1 MSKMKDIAKEVAA
14 TFTVAALTVAMVSTK
29 SVFAL
34 GDGDD
39 GGSSGGAG
47 AGAAGENAQ
56 AGLSNVNPGASNDL
70 NGMIQIIINTVFG
83 IIGVV
88 AVIMIIIGG
97 VNYTMSQGD
106 STKVQKA
113 KNTIL
118 YGPQIR
124 SRNNRSFRLGSSV
137 GGGRIWYHYRI

>member
-1 MSKMKDIAKEVAA
+1 MSKMKDIAKEVVA

-39 GGSSGGAG
+39 GGSSGAG

-118 YGPQIR
+118 YGIIGLVVVLL
-124 SRNNRSFRLGSSV
+124 SFAIVSFVLNGLN
-137 GGGRIWYHYRI
+137 GR

>member
-1 MSKMKDIAKEVAA
+1 MSQMKDIAKEVAA

-39 GGSSGGAG
+39 GGSSGAG

-118 YGPQIR
+118 YGIIGLVVVLL
-124 SRNNRSFRLGSSV
+124 SFAIVSFVLNGLN
-137 GGGRIWYHYRI
+137 GR

>member
-14 TFTVAALTVAMVSTK
+14 TFTVAALAVAMVSTK

-39 GGSSGGAG
+39 GGSSGGAGAG

-118 YGPQIR
+118 YGIIGLVVVLL
-124 SRNNRSFRLGSSV
+124 SFAIVSFVLNGLN
-137 GGGRIWYHYRI
+137 GR

>member
-1 MSKMKDIAKEVAA
+1 MSKMKDIAKEVVA

-39 GGSSGGAG
+39 GGSSGAG

-113 KNTIL
+113 KNTIT
-118 YGPQIR
+118 YGIIGLVV
-124 SRNNRSFRLGSSV
+124 SLLAFAIINFVLK
-137 GGGRIWYHYRI
+137 IF

>member
-1 MSKMKDIAKEVAA
+1 MSKMKDIAKEVVA

-39 GGSSGGAG
+39 GGSGGGGAG

-118 YGPQIR
+118 YGIIGLVVVLL
-124 SRNNRSFRLGSSV
+124 SFAIVSFVLNGLN
-137 GGGRIWYHYRI
+137 GR